1 MAIRICQSGT
11 FYQIKYFD
19 SNLYRNG
26 CKTFSL
32 LKPDPEKKLLDFWL
46 TLKTDLFITAC
57 PDAIYMYAVETNH
70 PVIGAKNF
78 SFMPEIESYYNKF
91 NRL

>member
-1 MAIRICQSGT
+1 MSIKICECRDS
-11 FYQIKYFD
+11 YQVKYFD

-26 CKTFSL
+26 CKTFSM
-32 LKPDPEKKLLDFWL
+32 LKPNPEKRLLDFWM

-57 PDAIYMYAVETNH
+57 PTAIYTFAVQTCH

-78 SFMPEIESYYNKF
+78 SFMPEIEAYYNKF